1 MIRAGAG
8 LSVGQRI
15 MVKAFAGKSRRD
27 LIVAIERGAFTV
39 TPDKR
44 TTPVRVPYSEVK
56 QAGPNLSTNAKIGI
70 IVRAAAV
77 PTGSIFLLWL
87 G

>member
-1 MIRAGAG
+1 
-8 LSVGQRI
+8 
-15 MVKAFAGKSRRD
+15 MVKAFAGKQRRE
-27 LIVAIERGAFTV
+27 LIVAIDDGGFTV

-56 QAGPNLSTNAKIGI
+56 QAGPNLSTNAKIRTL
-70 IVRAAAV
+70 VRAAAV
-77 PTGSIFLLWL
+77 PTGSMFLLWL

>member
-1 MIRAGAG
+1 
-8 LSVGQRI
+8 
-15 MVKAFAGKSRRD
+15 MVKAFAGKQRRD
-27 LIVAIERGAFTV
+27 LIVAIEPGAFTV

-56 QAGPNLSTNAKIGI
+56 QAGPNLSTNAKIRTL
-70 IVRAAAV
+70 VRAAAV
-77 PTGSIFLLWL
+77 PTGSMFLLWL

>member
-1 MIRAGAG
+1 
-8 LSVGQRI
+8 
-15 MVKAFAGKSRRD
+15 MVKAFAGKQRRD

-44 TTPVRVPYSEVK
+44 TTPVQVPYNGLK
-56 QAGPNLSTNAKIGI
+56 HTGPNLHRNAKAGI
-70 IVRAAAV
+70 SVGAAAV
-77 PTGSIFLLWL
+77 PTGSIFLLRL

>member
-1 MIRAGAG
+1 
-8 LSVGQRI
+8 
-15 MVKAFAGKSRRD
+15 MVKAFAGKQRRE
-27 LIVAIERGAFTV
+27 LIVAIDDGGFTV
-39 TPDKR
+39 MPGKR
-44 TTPVRVPYSEVK
+44 TTPVQVPYSEVK
-56 QAGPNLSTNAKIGI
+56 QAGPNLSRNAKIGI

>member
-1 MIRAGAG
+1 MAS
-8 LSVGQRI
+8 LSVGKYI
-15 MVKAFAGKSRRD
+15 MVKAFAGKQRRD

-56 QAGPNLSTNAKIGI
+56 QPGPNLHRNAKAGI
-70 IVRAAAV
+70 SVGAAAAAIV
-77 PTGSIFLLWL
+77 VIFLLWL
-87 G
+87 GESD

>member
-1 MIRAGAG
+1 
-8 LSVGQRI
+8 LSVGKRI

-27 LIVAIERGAFTV
+27 LIEAIERGTFTV

-44 TTPVRVPYSEVK
+44 TTPVQVPYSEVK
-56 QAGPNLSTNAKIGI
+56 QPGPNLSRNAKIGI

-77 PTGSIFLLWL
+77 PTGSIFLLRL